1 MKLAVVTD
9 ASAVLQPQYLTHPD
23 LKILDIPVT
32 IDGVSYIEG
41 QNLTTEAFYQ
51 KMAASADLP
60 KTSQPS
66 LMALEEY
73 LKELEAAGYT
83 HVLGLFLS
91 SGISGFWPNIQ
102 FLKEE
107 FPNLTIA
114 FPDTKLTSSPMGA
127 MVEKALDWKAEQ
139 SFETIVDRIQQMIDL
154 ATAYIMVDD
163 LNHLVKGG
171 RLSNGAALLGNLLKI
186 KPILYFNQDGVIEV
200 FEKVRSEKKAQKR
213 LIEILQEAQ
222 AAGHRFTVD
231 VIHANVPDKAAQF
244 QTLLAEQGF
253 DQVRCVTFGS
263 VIGTH
268 LGEGAIAVGILP
280 LVD

>member
-9 ASAVLQPQYLTHPD
+9 ASAVLQPQYVTHPD

-66 LMALEEY
+66 LMALEEH

-127 MVEKALDWKAEQ
+127 MVEKALDWKADQ

-280 LVD
+280 MVD